1 MKRKYETKLLIQS
14 SVKYFQIKSKVF
26 WIMIIFEFSKKY

>member
-1 MKRKYETKLLIQS
+1 MKRKNQTKLLIQS
-14 SVKYFQIKSKVF
+14 TVKYFQIKSKVF